1 MPGMIEAVSALEWC
15 AGTAYAVYWANANAT
30 CGAAGTGA
38 DWVIQGVVC
47 NYEHAVEYIRQL
59 YLQGT

>member
-1 MPGMIEAVSALEWC
+1 MPGMIEAVSAFEWC
-15 AGTAYAVYWANANAT
+15 AGAAYAVYWANAT
-30 CGAAGTGA
+30 CGAAGTRA

-59 YLQGT
+59 YLQET